1 MRTLITALG
10 FTALLIGGAAAQST
24 TLAPGLTSSEQT
36 ALRQYLPEANLNG
49 INRSQSGA
57 LSRIVRYSAYNTRTN
72 VQRAARNVIAE
83 RRWVLPSMPGS
94 R

>member
-1 MRTLITALG
+1 MKTLITALG
-10 FTALLIGGAAAQST
+10 FTALLIGGTAAQST
-24 TLAPGLTSSEQT
+24 TIAPGLTASEQAT
-36 ALRQYLPEANLNG
+36 LRQFVPEANLNG
-49 INRSQSGA
+49 INRSQAGA